1 VQLQEYKAQ
10 AAHCYSE
17 LKQKRATTKP
27 DDDAAM
33 FAFNQEVIRYN
44 ALLQRIKTLE
54 AKEQTTD

>member
-1 VQLQEYKAQ
+1 M
-10 AAHCYSE
+10 
-17 LKQKRATTKP
+17 QKRATTKP

-54 AKEQTTD
+54 AKEQTTH